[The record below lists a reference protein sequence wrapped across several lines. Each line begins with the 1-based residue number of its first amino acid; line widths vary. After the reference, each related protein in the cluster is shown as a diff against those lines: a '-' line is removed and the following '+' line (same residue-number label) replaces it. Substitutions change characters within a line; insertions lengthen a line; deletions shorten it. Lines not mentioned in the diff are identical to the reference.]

1 MLDPYKFS
9 KPGVGSSNLLF
20 DGSLGNARGV
30 QVVCWHGG
38 LAKNHTPNT
47 VPLSEVFFR
56 TLHPDNV
63 LGSVAT
69 MDVAISH
76 LGSLR
81 PGSVWKQ
88 GKLVGEIRM
97 EPLQPTLVDFNPGKW
112 DLMTAES
119 VGLLDSYLRSLSAL
133 RSFSARLGGNW
144 LIQMRAEG
152 NKTIL
157 VPCIEFFTRCY
168 GHSSE
173 TSRLLATYGLEAI
186 QKEYLY
192 GFDPDPEAW
201 VLKLRRGVSDRE
213 APFLAH
219 AMFDEYTNDLCKRLH
234 SELQATFNPGQKSF
248 IQVEPWFRGFAKI
261 EGCGY
266 WLGTDTFL
274 LLKIDG
280 MSHPKGRPI
289 IVERQDYAPERGA
302 EAEGNGRSYTQ
313 NPPPGSSNVV
323 VSLTDSEA
331 PSSNAP
337 RIVHNPPFKTLGPK
351 RKITKRKALIP
362 GRPGN
367 PIPGSDQA
375 TLAPGDA
382 TRNGRGGGKAELV
395 SPEATPEGSIA
406 QMWQTCVHLAETL
419 NGYITEVGWYTKDT
433 GLQTEGVPRYE
444 YVLSVPAGKDGIS
457 KRMPKRIFIIRMI
470 VAGRHIYILELFRKP
485 RSTIVNG
492 VTTHTEDGY
501 RGLMV
506 ELPTKKTEVDLEL
519 GVIFKNIL
527 RNDGRIK
534 NILRKDGRIKNTAM
548 SNYPHVTFI
557 HKPRE
562 AGPAP
567 FRKVILNNL
576 NALIGYE

>member
-9 KPGVGSSNLLF
+9 KPSIGSSNLLF
-20 DGSLGNARGV
+20 GGTLGKARGV
-30 QVVCWHGG
+30 QVVCWYGG

-47 VPLSEVFFR
+47 VPLSEVVFK

-63 LGSVAT
+63 LGSVTT

-81 PGSVWKQ
+81 PGSVWKH

-97 EPLQPTLVDFNPGKW
+97 EPLQPTLVDFNPGTW
-112 DLMTAES
+112 DLVTAES
-119 VGLLDSYLRSLSAL
+119 AGLLDSYL
-133 RSFSARLGGNW
+133 RSFSARLGGSW

-157 VPCIEFFTRCY
+157 VPCVEFFTRCY

-201 VLKLRRGVSDRE
+201 VLKLRRGVSDHE

-234 SELQATFNPGQKSF
+234 SRLQATFKPGQKAF
-248 IQVEPWFRGFAKI
+248 IQIEPWFRGFAKI

-266 WLGTDTFL
+266 WVGTDTFL
-274 LLKIDG
+274 LLNVDG

-289 IVERQDYAPERGA
+289 IVERQQYATESGA
-302 EAEGNGRSYTQ
+302 ETEDGSRSYTQ

-323 VSLTDSEA
+323 VSITDTEA
-331 PSSNAP
+331 PDSNAP
-337 RIVHNPPFKTLGPK
+337 RVVHNHPFKTLDPK

-367 PIPGSDQA
+367 PIPGSDRA
-375 TLAPGDA
+375 ALAPGDA
-382 TRNGRGGGKAELV
+382 RSNGRGGGKAEFV

-406 QMWQTCVHLAETL
+406 QMWQTCAHLGETL
-419 NGYITEVGWYTKDT
+419 NGYINEVGWYTKDA
-433 GLQTEGVPRYE
+433 GLQTEGVPKYE
-444 YVLSVPAGKDGIS
+444 YVRSVSAGKDGIS
-457 KRMPKRIFIIRMI
+457 RRKPKRIFIIRMT
-470 VAGRHIYILELFRKP
+470 VADRHIYIFELFRKP
-485 RSTIVNG
+485 RSITANG
-492 VTTHTEDGY
+492 VITHTEDGY

-506 ELPTKKTEVDLEL
+506 ELPNKKTEVDLEL

-527 RNDGRIK
+527 KNDGRIK
-534 NILRKDGRIKNTAM
+534 NTKM

-576 NALIGYE
+576 NALIG